1 MGTVKY
7 ILRTIWALWV
17 GVWFALVVL
26 VFTPIYAIIL
36 GMFGR
41 KYAIHLIWINCH
53 YLSPFL
59 LAMGLVRYRVHGIE
73 NIDTKGTYVHV
84 ANHTTAIDILLTAS
98 AMPQP
103 MKFLA
108 KMEIKKMPMF
118 GYMVQMLAIM
128 VDRKSEESR
137 KKSLLYMVQELKQG
151 NSILLYPEGTRNRT
165 DAPLKDFKDGAFR
178 TAIMA
183 QVPIA
188 VQTTVGA
195 KALNPTQGL
204 QLSPGTVDIY
214 WGKPIPTTGMTIEDV
229 ERLKEIV
236 RQEMLSHL
244 S

>member
-1 MGTVKY
+1 MQAIKY
-7 ILRTIWALWV
+7 ILRTLWALWV
-17 GVWFALVVL
+17 GLGFVLVVL
-26 VFTPIYAIIL
+26 IFTPIYAVIL
-36 GMFGR
+36 SIFGR
-41 KYAIHLIWINCH
+41 KYAMRLVWVNCH

-59 LAMGLVRYRVHGIE
+59 LAMGLVRYRVH
-73 NIDTKGTYVHV
+73 NIDRIDPKGTYVFV

-108 KMEIKKMPMF
+108 KMEIKKMPVF

-137 KKSLLYMVQELKQG
+137 KKSLIYMVNDLKQG

-165 DAPLKDFKDGAFR
+165 DAPLKEFKDGAFR

-204 QLSPGTVDIY
+204 QLKPGVVDIY
-214 WGKPIPTTGMTIEDV
+214 WGKPIPTTGMTIDDV
-229 ERLKEIV
+229 DHLKEMV

>member
-1 MGTVKY
+1 MEAIKY
-7 ILRTIWALWV
+7 IFRTLWACWLAF
-17 GVWFALVVL
+17 WFLLVVFI
-26 VFTPIYAIIL
+26 FTPIYGVIL
-36 GMFGR
+36 GIFGR
-41 KYAIHLIWINCH
+41 KYAINLVWINCH

-59 LAMGLVRYRVHGIE
+59 LAMGFVRYRVHGKE
-73 NIDTKGTYVHV
+73 RIDPKATYVHV
-84 ANHTTAIDILLTAS
+84 ANHTSALDILLTAA

-108 KMEIKKMPMF
+108 KMEIKKIPMF
-118 GYMVQMLAIM
+118 GYMTQMLAIM
-128 VDRKSEESR
+128 VDRKNEESR

-165 DAPLKDFKDGAFR
+165 DNPLKEFKDGAFR

-188 VQTTVGA
+188 VQTIVGA
-195 KALNPTQGL
+195 KELNPPQGL

-214 WGKPIPTTGMTIEDV
+214 WGKPIPTTGMTIDDV

>member
-41 KYAIHLIWINCH
+41 KYAMHLIWINCH

-103 MKFLA
+103 GVPVRAACLRCAATKPPSCWNTGKLSGDWSMSA
-108 KMEIKKMPMF
+108 WRR
-118 GYMVQMLAIM
+118 A
-128 VDRKSEESR
+128 R
-137 KKSLLYMVQELKQG
+137 
-151 NSILLYPEGTRNRT
+151 TRS
-165 DAPLKDFKDGAFR
+165 
-178 TAIMA
+178 TARGLPRI
-183 QVPIA
+183 
-188 VQTTVGA
+188 T
-195 KALNPTQGL
+195 KARG
-204 QLSPGTVDIY
+204 
-214 WGKPIPTTGMTIEDV
+214 
-229 ERLKEIV
+229 
-236 RQEMLSHL
+236 
-244 S
+244 